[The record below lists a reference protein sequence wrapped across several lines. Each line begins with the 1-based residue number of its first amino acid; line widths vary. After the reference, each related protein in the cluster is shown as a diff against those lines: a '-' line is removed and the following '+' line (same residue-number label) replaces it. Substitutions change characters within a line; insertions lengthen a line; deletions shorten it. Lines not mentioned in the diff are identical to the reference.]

1 MLHAAIWI
9 TAAIVLAFWSVAAWL
24 LVEAAQRGPA
34 WVEQL
39 ADWAARQT
47 YGRWLDDWLPGW
59 LALLRALAELMHTLL
74 GWLGVSAPWWPG
86 LLWAAGVVAVL
97 LVACAFSL
105 FVVLL
110 TPARGA
116 ARSAPR
122 S

>member
-9 TAAIVLAFWSVAAWL
+9 TAAVTLALWSAAAWL
-24 LVEAAQRGPA
+24 LVQAAQRGPA
-34 WVEQL
+34 WVDHL
-39 ADWAARQT
+39 AEWAARQP
-47 YGRWLDDWLPGW
+47 YGRWLDEGLPGW
-59 LALLRALAELMHTLL
+59 QELLRAVAELMQTLM
-74 GWLGVSAPWWPG
+74 GWLGVAAPWWPG
-86 LLWAAGVVAVL
+86 LLWAIGVVAVL